1 MRVKL
6 INASIILLAYNQQQF
21 IKEALNSLVNQDL
34 DNLETVISDDNST
47 DQISLAKK
55 FRYFQLSSLSYF
67 HRSIMRFNELIG
79 R

>member
-1 MRVKL
+1 MQEK
-6 INASIILLAYNQQQF
+6 ITNASIILLAYNQQQF
-21 IKEALNSLVNQDL
+21 IKEALISLVNQDL

-67 HRSIMRFNELIG
+67 HRAIMRSNELIG